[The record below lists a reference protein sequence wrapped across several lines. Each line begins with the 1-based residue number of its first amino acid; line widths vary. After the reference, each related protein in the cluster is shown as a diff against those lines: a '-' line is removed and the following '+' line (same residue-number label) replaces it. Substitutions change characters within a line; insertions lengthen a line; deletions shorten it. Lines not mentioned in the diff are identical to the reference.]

1 MDKRILDILCCPLT
15 RQPLVPLTAGA
26 RDIINRA
33 IAAGTVKRNDGSVQ
47 REPLSAALQTRDGKR
62 VYRIDDGIPVL
73 LADEAINTA
82 QVTDLPA

>member
-1 MDKRILDILCCPLT
+1 VDKRILDILCCPLT
-15 RQPLVPLTAGA
+15 RQPLLPLSSQA
-26 RDIINRA
+26 RDTINRA
-33 IAAGTVKRNDGSVQ
+33 IATGSVKRNDGSVQ

-62 VYRIDDGIPVL
+62 VYRIEDGIPVL